1 MFIFVDVFVVGV
13 FFAEDYLSEESA
25 LNQEA
30 QGAVYG
36 GLGDPFAALAD
47 VQQEVFGLKVL
58 VALEDPVQEGLS
70 LGGKLKPFGLQVFL
84 EFSFMG
90 RVFAWSGPPW
100 SFATLRRSEPA
111 TL

>member
-13 FFAEDYLSEESA
+13 FFAEDYLPEETA
-25 LNQEA
+25 FNQET

-47 VQQEVFGLKVL
+47 IQKQVFGLKVL

-70 LGGKLKPFGLQVFL
+70 LVGKLKPFRLQVFL

-90 RVFAWSGPPW
+90 QVFAWSGPPW
-100 SFATLRRSEPA
+100 SSATLRRSYPA